1 IAEPDAPTVPPAPK
15 ALTAGEQRVLSVIVA
30 TLAPMPKARP
40 PTQPPTQVLD
50 GAAPPDGWDDAP
62 PPAADEWHRT
72 PPLDAPDDERAPEP
86 TTSPAIVR
94 TEFEDDRQRPLRA
107 VAEVYGG
114 SLEQLADGSL
124 VVTLKGAGAA
134 TDQAARA
141 ARCAL
146 SLRDLLP
153 EVPMAIATGRGM
165 LALRFPV
172 GDVIEHAARLLR
184 EVAGAEPARSGGGG
198 AARARASAATP

>member
-1 IAEPDAPTVPPAPK
+1 
-15 ALTAGEQRVLSVIVA
+15 
-30 TLAPMPKARP
+30 TLAPVPKARP
-40 PTQPPTQVLD
+40 PTQPPTQILD
-50 GAAPPDGWDDAP
+50 AAAQPDGWDDAP
-62 PPAADEWHRT
+62 PPAPDEWHRT
-72 PPLDAPDDERAPEP
+72 RPLDAAEDKDDDEDKAREP
-86 TTSPAIVR
+86 TTSPAVVR

-114 SLEQLADGSL
+114 SLEDLADGSL

-146 SLRDLLP
+146 ALRELLP

-172 GDVIEHAARLLR
+172 GDVIEHGARLLR
-184 EVAGAEPARSGGGG
+184 EVAGAEPTRSGGRRSIRIDETTAG
-198 AARARASAATP
+198 